1 MKILLLEDDY
11 LYKVSIKEF
20 LQELD
25 FIVDDF
31 ENGDEA
37 LDAIFSNSYDL
48 LLLDIRVP
56 GMDGFTLLE
65 TIRKEELNTPIIILT
80 SLTDITNLS
89 RGYDLGC
96 NDYIR
101 KPFDLIELKFRIEQ
115 LIKNSCFKTFDDF
128 IQIAVDYEFDVKK
141 NILYKEKEQ
150 IDLLMSIQNQK
161 DSDIVIEKE
170 IEYQL
175 QTHKIKFSFFETK
188 HYLES
193 SLAPLYQ
200 KIVIKNIW
208 IDEPFHDKFY
218 EILILINRNKFLIKD
233 RNSNVI
239 TMHVRGKDNKVTV
252 SNAYNIFITLDIVV
266 ETFNLCIRNILE
278 FEKEEAQNIVLVICI
293 LALEKSQY
301 YNNKECPKNTIF
313 YLLSNYE
320 YLNDIKFIL
329 AQIKIK
335 NERFE
340 FIETAFNDSFDRTF
354 TRIYND
360 TEISKPLFL
369 IEELP
374 EKILLHI

>member
-37 LDAIFSNSYDL
+37 LDAVFTNSYDL

-150 IDLLMSIQNQK
+150 MDLSFKESELVSFLVQNRGFFVSIEILHEKIWENK
-161 DSDIVIEKE
+161 DISYSDIRMCIKRIREKTCKDF
-170 IEYQL
+170 IKTKRFVGY
-175 QTHKIKFSFFETK
+175 KI
-188 HYLES
+188 
-193 SLAPLYQ
+193 
-200 KIVIKNIW
+200 
-208 IDEPFHDKFY
+208 DK
-218 EILILINRNKFLIKD
+218 
-233 RNSNVI
+233 
-239 TMHVRGKDNKVTV
+239 
-252 SNAYNIFITLDIVV
+252 
-266 ETFNLCIRNILE
+266 
-278 FEKEEAQNIVLVICI
+278 
-293 LALEKSQY
+293 
-301 YNNKECPKNTIF
+301 
-313 YLLSNYE
+313 
-320 YLNDIKFIL
+320 
-329 AQIKIK
+329 
-335 NERFE
+335 
-340 FIETAFNDSFDRTF
+340 
-354 TRIYND
+354 
-360 TEISKPLFL
+360 
-369 IEELP
+369 
-374 EKILLHI
+374 

>member
-37 LDAIFSNSYDL
+37 LDAVFTNSYDL

-128 IQIAVDYEFDVKK
+128 IQIVVDYEFDVKK

-150 IDLLMSIQNQK
+150 IDLSFKESELVSFLVQNRGFFVSIETLHERIWENK
-161 DSDIVIEKE
+161 DISYSDIRMCIKRIREKTCKDF
-170 IEYQL
+170 IKTKRFVGY
-175 QTHKIKFSFFETK
+175 KI
-188 HYLES
+188 
-193 SLAPLYQ
+193 
-200 KIVIKNIW
+200 
-208 IDEPFHDKFY
+208 DK
-218 EILILINRNKFLIKD
+218 
-233 RNSNVI
+233 
-239 TMHVRGKDNKVTV
+239 
-252 SNAYNIFITLDIVV
+252 
-266 ETFNLCIRNILE
+266 
-278 FEKEEAQNIVLVICI
+278 
-293 LALEKSQY
+293 
-301 YNNKECPKNTIF
+301 
-313 YLLSNYE
+313 
-320 YLNDIKFIL
+320 
-329 AQIKIK
+329 
-335 NERFE
+335 
-340 FIETAFNDSFDRTF
+340 
-354 TRIYND
+354 
-360 TEISKPLFL
+360 
-369 IEELP
+369 
-374 EKILLHI
+374 

>member
-150 IDLLMSIQNQK
+150 IDLSFKESELVSFLVQNRGFFVSIETLHERIWENK
-161 DSDIVIEKE
+161 DISYSDIRMCIKRIREKTCKDF
-170 IEYQL
+170 IKTKRFVGY
-175 QTHKIKFSFFETK
+175 KI
-188 HYLES
+188 
-193 SLAPLYQ
+193 
-200 KIVIKNIW
+200 
-208 IDEPFHDKFY
+208 DK
-218 EILILINRNKFLIKD
+218 
-233 RNSNVI
+233 
-239 TMHVRGKDNKVTV
+239 
-252 SNAYNIFITLDIVV
+252 
-266 ETFNLCIRNILE
+266 
-278 FEKEEAQNIVLVICI
+278 
-293 LALEKSQY
+293 
-301 YNNKECPKNTIF
+301 
-313 YLLSNYE
+313 
-320 YLNDIKFIL
+320 
-329 AQIKIK
+329 
-335 NERFE
+335 
-340 FIETAFNDSFDRTF
+340 
-354 TRIYND
+354 
-360 TEISKPLFL
+360 
-369 IEELP
+369 
-374 EKILLHI
+374 